1 MALRLGDPT
10 AKAMGRITLNP
21 FPHIDPI
28 GSVVVPL
35 ICLLAPGG
43 FFIAWAKPVPVN
55 PLNFRNYRRDDL
67 LVSVVGPL
75 SNLVVAFLCVISSGL
90 LLSLSDLLSPTL
102 PVFVLDGYNFLV
114 AMFYGGVQINIVLAI
129 FNLLPIPPLDGS
141 HVVAS
146 FLPDRLSQR
155 YRQIG
160 FFGIF
165 LLILLMQTAGFR
177 SFFGAIVSAV
187 ALPFEQ
193 LIHVFV

>member
-21 FPHIDPI
+21 IPHIDLI
-28 GSVVVPL
+28 GSIVVPL
-35 ICLLAPGG
+35 VCLLTPGG

-75 SNLVVAFLCVISSGL
+75 SNLAVAFLCVICSVL
-90 LLSLSDLLSPTL
+90 LLSLSDLFSPTL
-102 PVFVLDGYNFLV
+102 PVFVLDAYNFLV
-114 AMFYGGVQINIVLAI
+114 AMFYGGIQINIVLAI

-141 HVVAS
+141 HVLAS
-146 FLPDRLSQR
+146 FLPDRLSQQ
-155 YRQIG
+155 YRHIG

-177 SFFGAIVSAV
+177 SFFSAIVSAV

-193 LIHVFV
+193 LIHAFI